1 MSIRIFMKTLR
12 IFVIALERIKPIETT
27 CILIVIARP
36 EIFHLETGIELL
48 ACIQQISGTLPVGYV
63 GVAAKH
69 LAVGVI
75 RVIGGDSAIITGQL
89 AGAAVAVIQ
98 QVTSHTANI
107 LTQNIVT
114 KNIAAPQIAAKRGG
128 FFEHLS
134 VTDMPAVEQ
143 EVTVLRNAVDRLLC
157 AGADSRRVV
166 RIAGSDGYILQALF
180 PGNVRRCKTV
190 AVVVTILTAEL
201 SCVYFTCQRAA
212 DISEMSV

>member
-1 MSIRIFMKTLR
+1 MKTLR

-134 VTDMPAVEQ
+134 VTGMPAVEQ

-157 AGADSRRVV
+157 SALV
-166 RIAGSDGYILQALF
+166 RIPDVLY
-180 PGNVRRCKTV
+180 V
-190 AVVVTILTAEL
+190 
-201 SCVYFTCQRAA
+201 
-212 DISEMSV
+212 